1 MFFVVLEAIIHP
13 ENRMTI
19 VERGDVIG
27 PEDIA
32 QMKTLGIDNF
42 KVIVCLSESALNATI
57 ESM

>member
-1 MFFVVLEAIIHP
+1 MFFVVLETIIHP
-13 ENRMTI
+13 ENRAAI

-27 PEDIA
+27 QEAIA
-32 QMKTLGIDNF
+32 QMKALGIDNF